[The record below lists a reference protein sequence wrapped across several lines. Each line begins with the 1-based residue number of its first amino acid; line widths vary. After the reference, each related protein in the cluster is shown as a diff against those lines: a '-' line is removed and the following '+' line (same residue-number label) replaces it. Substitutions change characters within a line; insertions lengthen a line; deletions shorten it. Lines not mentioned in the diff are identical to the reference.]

1 MLIIE
6 GDNLLIRCSVST
18 SRHSGLLTK
27 TILLSL
33 SVHILLLIHQPPLKG
48 GGRIKKLAF
57 SIQLRVGVT
66 HTVEKKKM
74 KDKQNPPSKR
84 RKKRERERALLLW
97 LGDATSVTPSLLLC
111 CVDVQAPNHVQLE
124 TQ

>member
-66 HTVEKKKM
+66 PTVEKKNEG
-74 KDKQNPPSKR
+74 QTEILFLR
-84 RKKRERERALLLW
+84 GGKRERGREHCYSGW
-97 LGDATSVTPSLLLC
+97 EMQP
-111 CVDVQAPNHVQLE
+111 Q
-124 TQ
+124 